1 MKAYRRF
8 MGILV
13 LFAILIVGPAGDVLG
28 QNQNAPDDRGHF
40 RMGLWTSLTQEQ
52 RQALWS
58 MVAEMR
64 DQGASPE
71 EVHSAVAQMLKGYGI
86 ELPEHWGKGFPRGP
100 RRFLSQLTTEQR
112 QALREKVKEMGDQ
125 GASPEEIHKTVTE
138 MLKGYG
144 IEVPE
149 KWGRGFPNG
158 PRRFLFQ
165 LTPEQRKAVQEK
177 VKGMHSQG
185 ASPEETRKAVTEMLR
200 GYGIELPENEPKIS
214 PPMASPE
221 PRIIVQ
227 SHPNPLNPETQIR
240 YTLTAP
246 GEVRVKIYN
255 VTGEVVR
262 TFNEGYHLAGSY
274 SLQWDGCDANGN
286 RASSGIYLYR
296 IEAGPYSA
304 TGRMILLR

>member
-1 MKAYRRF
+1 MSAYWKL

-13 LFAILIVGPAGDVLG
+13 LFAILIVGPAGNVLG

-52 RQALWS
+52 RKALWS
-58 MVAEMR
+58 TVAEMR

-86 ELPEHWGKGFPRGP
+86 ELPEHWGKGHRGGW
-100 RRFLSQLTTEQR
+100 RQFFSNLTNEQR
-112 QALREKVKEMGDQ
+112 KVVREKMKEMREQ
-125 GASPEEIHKTVTE
+125 GATPEEIHAAVVE

-144 IEVPE
+144 IEMPE
-149 KWGRGFPNG
+149 GAP
-158 PRRFLFQ
+158 
-165 LTPEQRKAVQEK
+165 KA
-177 VKGMHSQG
+177 S
-185 ASPEETRKAVTEMLR
+185 SP
-200 GYGIELPENEPKIS
+200 S
-214 PPMASPE
+214 ASPE
-221 PRIIVQ
+221 PRIIAQ
-227 SHPNPLNPETQIR
+227 SRPNPFNPETQIK

-274 SLQWDGCDANGN
+274 SLKWNGCDANGN
-286 RASSGIYLYR
+286 LAASGIYLYR
-296 IEAGPYSA
+296 IEAGPYA
-304 TGRMILLR
+304 VTGRMVLLR